1 MSNLQPN
8 SCLKVDFQKA
18 DKQTRGKW
26 LIYDT
31 ERHKDN
37 PLQSV

>member
-8 SCLKVDFQKA
+8 YCLKVDFQKV

-26 LIYDT
+26 LIHDT
-31 ERHKDN
+31 KRRKDN
-37 PLQSV
+37 QL